1 MLSGVE
7 KSHAQK
13 GRLGW
18 LKRWRWLYM
27 SGFCQIPLSL
37 RSSCYRP
44 NPRGPLLLLAHRL
57 VAQES
62 HSFPTFRYLV
72 TAHNQARLRIACRFF
87 VRPTSLPGSIP
98 QLAWAADREEEL
110 VECRTIS
117 LLENAGSCFSLP
129 FPPLRNNASSHSP
142 ALLFTLG

>member
-1 MLSGVE
+1 
-7 KSHAQK
+7 
-13 GRLGW
+13 
-18 LKRWRWLYM
+18 M

-44 NPRGPLLLLAHRL
+44 NWRGPLLLLAHRL
-57 VAQES
+57 VAQQS

-72 TAHNQARLRIACRFF
+72 TAPSQHNQARLRIACQFF

-98 QLAWAADREEEL
+98 QLTWAAGREEDL
-110 VECRTIS
+110 VECRTIC
-117 LLENAGSCFSLP
+117 LLESPGSCFSLP

-142 ALLFTLG
+142 ALLRTLG